1 MIPAAVIF
9 AAIVIGGPTVGYL
22 AAAARYRKR
31 LDEAE
36 DRAEVARDVA
46 ADAMTQLREALS
58 NEFEDERVGGRA
70 LVHDMTGPELTA
82 FNAAD
87 NELDADRRLRRWRKR
102 FDRAARKA
110 TRNQT

>member
-1 MIPAAVIF
+1 MIPAVAIF

-46 ADAMTQLREALS
+46 ADAMTQLREALTDQI
-58 NEFEDERVGGRA
+58 EADHIGGRA

-102 FDRAARKA
+102 LDRAAR
-110 TRNQT
+110 NQT